1 MFLFRVIE
9 EQAEDADDFDK
20 YKAPYQAAECL
31 ICLPKASLA
40 ELLQD
45 SSVIGSLFGLI
56 KDKNLKKTYGLFN
69 RVDS

>member
-1 MFLFRVIE
+1 MIE
-9 EQAEDADDFDK
+9 EQAEEADDFDK

-45 SSVIGSLFGLI
+45 SSVIGSLFELI
-56 KDKNLKKTYGLFN
+56 KDKDLKKTLVVLN
-69 RVDS
+69 KSDI

>member
-1 MFLFRVIE
+1 MIE

-20 YKAPYQAAECL
+20 YKAPYQAAE
-31 ICLPKASLA
+31 CLPKASLA

-56 KDKNLKKTYGLFN
+56 KDKDLKKTYGLFN

>member
-1 MFLFRVIE
+1 MIE
-9 EQAEDADDFDK
+9 EQGEEADDFDK

-45 SSVIGSLFGLI
+45 SSVIGSLFELI
-56 KDKNLKKTYGLFN
+56 KDKDLKKTLVVLN
-69 RVDS
+69 KSDI